1 MHYNHKA
8 MRDFATRLSR
18 ELDLRLVVIKGGSK
32 RTHRYRLIEWDDVY
46 GAAWVDIN
54 IGIYDKRQQER
65 NMLHAPLGGGDY
77 HEISNFS
84 ESTQKAIREARRQ
97 RRTPILVELAVRTI
111 THQCYKQIASV
122 VTHEGLL
129 DEGSFKT
136 VCEWLGEIRKMRYQ
150 DKIYTEQPYFADT
163 LKLINQREYDALVYG
178 DYLIKVGKD
187 DKFGLIDLYGNTIC
201 DLKYDYLEIEKEYI
215 IAKLNDKYGCIN
227 SRNEVIIP
235 FEYDKL
241 WCFEDDYL
249 VGRIDKKQ
257 GVINLKNE
265 VIIPFEYDNL
275 WYFEV
280 DYLVSIID
288 KKRGL
293 INLKNKVCI
302 TPKYDS
308 IKSIDEN
315 GVVVVKL
322 GEKYGCVSLNDSVIA
337 PMIYDS
343 IDYFSDGL
351 APVSIGGK
359 WGYIDMQGKLVIE
372 CQFDWAFPFMDG
384 SAIVGQDNDR
394 WYIDKS
400 GHYLEKYIHDDDDIP
415 F

>member
-1 MHYNHKA
+1 MHYNYKA
-8 MRDFATRLSR
+8 MRDFANRLSR

-32 RTHRYRLIEWDDVY
+32 RTHRYRLSEWDDVY

-54 IGIYDKRQQER
+54 IGIYDKKQQKI
-65 NMLHAPLGGGDY
+65 NMSRAILDDGGWY
-77 HEISNFS
+77 SISDFS
-84 ESTQKAIREARRQ
+84 ESVQKAIREARRQ
-97 RRTPILVELAVRTI
+97 RRVPIWVELAVRDI
-111 THQCYKQIASV
+111 RNECERQIARV

-129 DEGSFKT
+129 DDGSFKT

-150 DKIYTEQPYFADT
+150 DEIYTDKPYLADT
-163 LKLINQREYDALVYG
+163 LKLINQRGYDMLFYEG
-178 DYLIKVGKD
+178 DFFMVGKD
-187 DKFGLIDLYGNTIC
+187 DKMGLIDLHGQTIC
-201 DLKYDYLEIEKEYI
+201 DLKYDYLYKEKEYI

-249 VGRIDKKQ
+249 VGGIDKKW

-359 WGYIDMQGKLVIE
+359 WGYIDQQGKQVIE
-372 CQFDWAFPFMDG
+372 CQFDWVSPFYEG
-384 SAIVGQDNDR
+384 TAIVGRDDDK
-394 WYIDKS
+394 WCIDKS
-400 GHYLEKYIHDDDDIP
+400 GHYLENYIPDDDDMP